1 MIDFLK
7 KIPLFSS
14 LPEEDF
20 NRLCE
25 MVTEVRLPA
34 GEELFTEGSP
44 GDKAYVI
51 QQGEIEILKAS
62 GGRNVLVAVR
72 KPGEVIG
79 EMSLLEAA
87 PRFATGRART
97 DSLLL
102 AISHEQ
108 LNHLINTS
116 PSAARAMLFTVTSRL
131 RSTELL
137 LRESEKM
144 AQLGTLTAGIAH
156 ELNNPAAA
164 AKRGANQLMTAISQ
178 LQESQFLL
186 AKSGV
191 NEDERII
198 LLDLD
203 TQANEKARHPSD
215 LESLNRSDREDELED
230 WLDGIGI
237 DSSWEIAPILV
248 NLGVDIPQLEILAD
262 EFGQEKFPIV
272 LPWLCNLYSVYSL
285 LAEIDLGSGRI
296 AEIVKS
302 LKAYVYLD
310 QAPIQPVDLHEG
322 LDNTLVMLR
331 HKLKSG
337 VKVRREYAPDIPRIQ
352 AFGSELNQ
360 VWTNIIDNAID
371 AMDGQGEVLIRTHLE
386 ENWVIVEIED
396 TGPGI
401 PDDIQSKIFSPFY
414 TTKPV
419 GKGTGLGLNIT
430 YNIVQK
436 HGGEIKVF
444 SKPGKTIFRVCLPV
458 NFEKTATNANPTNG
472 INQMEDQILERILE
486 TTRTIAVVGI
496 SDKTEQPNHT
506 VPRYLQSKGYRIIPI
521 NPLLDEVLGEKCYPD
536 LLAIH
541 EPVDTVLVFRR
552 SEHVPEIVNQ
562 AIEIGA
568 KVVWM
573 QEGIINEPAAAKARE
588 AGLEVVMDTCM
599 RATHLRL
606 IEEE

>member
-1 MIDFLK
+1 
-7 KIPLFSS
+7 LFSS
-14 LPEEDF
+14 LPEDDF

-51 QQGEIEILKAS
+51 KQGEIEILKAS

-72 KPGEVIG
+72 KSGEVIG

-87 PRFATGRART
+87 PRFATGRARS

-108 LNHLINTS
+108 LDHLINTS

-164 AKRGANQLMTAISQ
+164 AKRGSNQLMTAISQ
-178 LQESQFLL
+178 LQENQFLL
-186 AKSGV
+186 AELGI
-191 NEDERII
+191 NENERIN
-198 LLDLD
+198 LLNLD
-203 TQANEKARHPSD
+203 TQANEMARHPSD
-215 LESLNRSDREDELED
+215 LESLNRSDREAELEN
-230 WLDGIGI
+230 WLDAGGI
-237 DSSWEIAPILV
+237 DSGWEIAPILV
-248 NLGVDIPQLEILAD
+248 NLAVDIHQLEALVD
-262 EFGQEKFPIV
+262 EFGQAKFPVV
-272 LPWLCNLYSVYSL
+272 LKWLCNIYSVYSL
-285 LAEIDLGSGRI
+285 LAEIDMGSGRI

-331 HKLKSG
+331 HKLKGG
-337 VKVRREYAPDIPRIQ
+337 VTVKREYDPDLPRIQ
-352 AFGSELNQ
+352 AYGSELNQ

-371 AMDGQGEVLIRTHLE
+371 AMNGQGEVLICTHQE
-386 ENWVIVEIED
+386 GNWVIVEIED

-401 PDDIQSKIFSPFY
+401 SEEIQSKIFSPFY

-444 SKPGKTIFRVCLPV
+444 SNPGRTIFQVCLPV
-458 NFEKTATNANPTNG
+458 NFEKTPSNAGLTNNNSH
-472 INQMEDQILERILE
+472 MEDQILERILE

-496 SDKTEQPNHT
+496 SAKTGQPNHT
-506 VPRYLQSKGYRIIPI
+506 VPQYLQSKGYRIIPV
-521 NPLLDEVLGEKCYPD
+521 NPLIDEVLGERSYPD
-536 LLAIH
+536 LLAIQ
-541 EPVDTVLVFRR
+541 ESVDVVLVFRR
-552 SEHVPEIVNQ
+552 SEYVPKIVDQ
-562 AIEIGA
+562 AIDIGA

-573 QEGIINEPAAAKARE
+573 QEGIINESAAVKAHE

-606 IEEE
+606 FEEL

>member
-14 LPEEDF
+14 LPEDDLE
-20 NRLCE
+20 RLCQ

-34 GEELFTEGSP
+34 GKELFTEGSP

-51 QQGEIEILKAS
+51 QEGEIEILKAS

-97 DSLLL
+97 DSVLL

-108 LNHLINTS
+108 LDHLIDTS

-164 AKRGANQLMTAISQ
+164 AKRGANQLMAAIDQ
-178 LQESQFLL
+178 LQSSQFLL
-186 AKSGV
+186 AKLGIVESEV
-191 NEDERII
+191 KNLQI
-198 LLDLD
+198 LD
-203 TQANEKARHPSD
+203 TQAREKAGHPSD
-215 LESLNRSDREDELED
+215 LESLNRSDKEDEIET
-230 WLDGIGI
+230 WLDEIGV
-237 DSSWEIAPILV
+237 DSGWELAPILV
-248 NLGVDIPQLEILAD
+248 NLGLEIHQLNALLD
-262 EFGQEKFPIV
+262 ELGNGKFPAA
-272 LPWLCNLYSVYSL
+272 LTWLCNLFTVYSL
-285 LAEIDLGSGRI
+285 LAEIDMGAGRI

-310 QAPIQPVDLHEG
+310 QAPVQPVDLHEG
-322 LDNTLVMLR
+322 LDNTLIMLR
-331 HKLKSG
+331 HKLKG
-337 VKVRREYAPDIPRIQ
+337 VVTVKREYEPNLPRIQ
-352 AFGSELNQ
+352 AYGSELNQ

-371 AMDGQGEVLIRTHLE
+371 AMNGQGEVLIRTHLDE
-386 ENWVIVEIED
+386 EWVIVEIED

-401 PDDIQSKIFSPFY
+401 PEEIQSKIFSPFY

-436 HGGEIKVF
+436 HGGEIKVLSSPGRTVF
-444 SKPGKTIFRVCLPV
+444 SVCLPV
-458 NFEKTATNANPTNG
+458 NFEKTTSNASLTNSISQLDDSN
-472 INQMEDQILERILE
+472 LERILE
-486 TTRTIAVVGI
+486 TTKTIAVVGI
-496 SDKTEQPNHT
+496 SSKTDQPNFS
-506 VPRYLQSKGYRIIPI
+506 VPEYLQSKGYQIIPV
-521 NPLLDEVLGEKCYPD
+521 NPLLDAVLGNKSYPD
-536 LLAIH
+536 LLAIQ
-541 EPVDTVLVFRR
+541 EPVDAVLIFRR
-552 SEHVPEIVNQ
+552 SEFVPDVVDQ
-562 AIEIGA
+562 AIDIGA

-573 QEGIINEPAAAKARE
+573 QEGVINEQAAAKARE

-599 RATHLRL
+599 RATHRRL
-606 IEEE
+606 INE